1 MASLL
6 YEFLNVFSAG
16 EEVQKTLDKEYNWMV
31 SLLYEFLNVLSEPK
45 YVQKIFDNE
54 YNCKVFHQCEPLYVS
69 SICMKK

>member
-1 MASLL
+1 M
-6 YEFLNVFSAG
+6 N
-16 EEVQKTLDKEYNWMV
+16 NWMV

-54 YNCKVFHQCEPLYVS
+54 YNCKVFLKCEPLYVS

>member
-1 MASLL
+1 M
-6 YEFLNVFSAG
+6 N
-16 EEVQKTLDKEYNWMV
+16 NWMV